1 MKLTVV
7 KENSPELIK
16 VVSDYI
22 LTKQMVSGWDFTLQ
36 MRYGIKVTSTIHKNK
51 LISNYWIS
59 LQVSFTNIRIFT
71 TIFSNSLF
79 YHFLI

>member
-1 MKLTVV
+1 MV